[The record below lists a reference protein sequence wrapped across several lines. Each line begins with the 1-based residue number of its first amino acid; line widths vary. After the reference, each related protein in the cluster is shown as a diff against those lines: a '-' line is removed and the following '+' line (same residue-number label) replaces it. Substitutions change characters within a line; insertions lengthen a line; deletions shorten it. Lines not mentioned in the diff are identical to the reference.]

1 MTTQVLTL
9 ESTLSAKVHPEALSL
24 VASKMPLTPITPPCS
39 PVPVHGRRQSI
50 VAEDLSPSPV
60 RTSFSPQTR
69 ESFSS
74 ALTGGFRTLIVDD
87 NPINLG
93 ILQRTLRR
101 HFAHLL
107 SPEIAIANSG
117 NSALSQLT
125 PSTQSPREEVP
136 CPFATPP
143 TPEQEPEQEIVQNPF
158 DLILLDIDMPD
169 ISGIQ
174 VAEQIRNVH
183 KDHSTAI
190 VAVTTSDLPHQRKT
204 YEMVGMDGCVGKP
217 IDLSVLDR
225 VVTRALLSRK
235 RPRTSSVPPSSRDIA
250 YRALHRQGMDLTSE
264 LGIPRSPEPALV
276 RRSSF
281 PLSLG
286 EFHQIQESA
295 EIADALSTTAALL
308 EQSDHMIENSSSA
321 M

>member
-1 MTTQVLTL
+1 MSTCVLTI
-9 ESTLSAKVHPEALSL
+9 ESTLSTKVHPEGLSL
-24 VASKMPLTPITPPCS
+24 ISKMPLPPITPPCS
-39 PVPVHGRRQSI
+39 PSHGRRQSI
-50 VAEDLSPSPV
+50 VVEDLSPSPV
-60 RTSFSPQTR
+60 RASFSPQTR

-136 CPFATPP
+136 CPFSSPP
-143 TPEQEPEQEIVQNPF
+143 SPELEVVQNPF

-183 KDHSTAI
+183 HDHSTAI
-190 VAVTTSDLPHQRKT
+190 VAVTTSDQPHQRKT

-217 IDLSVLDR
+217 IDL
-225 VVTRALLSRK
+225 
-235 RPRTSSVPPSSRDIA
+235 
-250 YRALHRQGMDLTSE
+250 
-264 LGIPRSPEPALV
+264 
-276 RRSSF
+276 
-281 PLSLG
+281 
-286 EFHQIQESA
+286 
-295 EIADALSTTAALL
+295 
-308 EQSDHMIENSSSA
+308 
-321 M
+321 